1 MRQFRRLQCIQLKTS
16 AQRHVPREFMT
27 RMLRAHREWPW
38 TAYSQASIVH
48 RSGCGIRRGG
58 RCNCTPE
65 VLFRMPD
72 GAIVEIDAAG
82 RVRQE
87 TSH

>member
-1 MRQFRRLQCIQLKTS
+1 MRQFRRLQRIQLKTS

-38 TAYSQASIVH
+38 TAYSQASIV
-48 RSGCGIRRGG
+48 SG

-87 TSH
+87 TSR